1 MSIPKTHSSSELTAE
16 KLARTAEMLRVLAH
30 PQRLRLI
37 ELLERKA
44 VGLPVNELSACI
56 GLAPAATSQHLNHMR
71 RAGVLASL
79 RQGRE
84 VWYRIADPRSL
95 TILHCMRGRK

>member
-1 MSIPKTHSSSELTAE
+1 M
-16 KLARTAEMLRVLAH
+16 LARTAEMLRVLAH
-30 PQRLRLI
+30 PHRLRLI
-37 ELLERKA
+37 ELLERQRA
-44 VGLPVNELSACI
+44 GLPVNELAEGI

-71 RAGVLASL
+71 RAGMLAAL

-95 TILHCMRGRK
+95 TILNCMRGRM